1 MRGPG
6 IERLRDR
13 SRGQE
18 TSQGDKVQTSWT
30 RGRPKGQEARNWVK
44 TRNREAGQGSRGGVS
59 SQGPWSILS
68 QH

>member
-18 TSQGDKVQTSWT
+18 TSQGDKGSDLLDQGQTKGPRSKEL
-30 RGRPKGQEARNWVK
+30 GQNKGQR
-44 TRNREAGQGSRGGVS
+44 SR
-59 SQGPWSILS
+59 PRA
-68 QH
+68 